1 MSATAANEQP
11 SAQAEKFSLSN
22 LPAVGTPMLGG
33 IFKGLTLFQ
42 GKPMGLVLL
51 DGDMDD
57 DTWDKARAYA
67 DAKGGELPT
76 RIDALVLFE
85 ANEGDFLEDVY
96 WTCQTHAA
104 DADYAWDQY
113 FTGGT
118 QGSWLKSCKLR
129 ARAVR
134 RFIID

>member
-1 MSATAANEQP
+1 MPAAASVDQH
-11 SAQAEKFSLSN
+11 SAQAEKFSLRN
-22 LPAVGTPMLGG
+22 LPTVGTPMLGG

-76 RIDALVLFE
+76 RIDALLLFE
-85 ANEGDFLEDVY
+85 ANEGDFLEDAY
-96 WTCQTHAA
+96 WTCRQPAA
-104 DADYAWDQY
+104 NADCAWDQDFGY
-113 FTGGT
+113 GG
-118 QGSWLKSCKLR
+118 QGLWPKSYKLR